1 MSKQTYTRTCQVCL
15 ETFTASRDDRVLCD
29 KKECKVKYQ
38 AAYSKRRNQ
47 GLPPVLK
54 VRTCRWCGEVFSTSG
69 RNRYDT
75 DECREL
81 YKRAKGREEY
91 AATTEEKKA
100 ATRERTK
107 QRKERAAVDPEF
119 AKKVEE
125 DREQQRRL
133 NRERE
138 WAMRRDDPQQFAQLQ
153 AQRRERTKRYVRR
166 QAERMRHDL
175 VYAAEIREKRARIYI
190 RRKAEQLRAFEANP
204 ELAEI
209 DKATRAKTM
218 KQALQKRK
226 IKFAVDT
233 ELAEKTV
240 RQTKEMAKARQERN
254 RKAKDKQGE
263 CDE

>member
-1 MSKQTYTRTCQVCL
+1 
-15 ETFTASRDDRVLCD
+15 
-29 KKECKVKYQ
+29 
-38 AAYSKRRNQ
+38 
-47 GLPPVLK
+47 
-54 VRTCRWCGEVFSTSG
+54 
-69 RNRYDT
+69 
-75 DECREL
+75 
-81 YKRAKGREEY
+81 
-91 AATTEEKKA
+91 
-100 ATRERTK
+100 
-107 QRKERAAVDPEF
+107 
-119 AKKVEE
+119 
-125 DREQQRRL
+125 
-133 NRERE
+133 
-138 WAMRRDDPQQFAQLQ
+138 
-153 AQRRERTKRYVRR
+153 
-166 QAERMRHDL
+166 MRHDL

-190 RRKAEQLRAFEANP
+190 RRRAEQLRAFEANP